1 MTYLILGLL
10 IFLGSHSLRML
21 AGDWRERQLAQLGE
35 KRWKGL
41 FSMVALVGFAL
52 VIIGYGQARAVSV
65 DLWKPPVW
73 TQYLAALLTLPAFVL
88 IVAAYVPGNHIKAA
102 LGHPMLAGTK
112 LWAFAH
118 LIANGRLVDLLLFGG
133 FLVWSVAAFIA
144 ARRRDRLAGTRYP
157 ATDWS
162 RDLLALGIGLL
173 AWAGFV
179 KFAHQWLFGVA
190 PLGIT

>member
-1 MTYLILGLL
+1 MTYLVLGLL
-10 IFLGSHSLRML
+10 IFLGSHSLRTV
-21 AGDWRERQLAQLGE
+21 AGDWRERQLVRMGE

-41 FSMVALVGFAL
+41 FSLVALAGFAL
-52 VIIGYGQARAVSV
+52 IIIGYGQARAASV
-65 DLWKPPVW
+65 DLWTPPGW
-73 TQYLAALLTLPAFVL
+73 AQCLAALLTLPAFVL
-88 IVAAYVPGNHIKAA
+88 ISAAYVPGNHIKAA

-162 RDLLALGIGLL
+162 RDLLAFGIGLL

-179 KFAHQWLFGVA
+179 KFAHQWLIGVA